1 MKRTA
6 KSCFGVQK
14 NDFLIEF
21 SAFLQPFY
29 QKRIKPMVIREECRF
44 LLKQPRNMC

>member
-21 SAFLQPFY
+21 SAFFAAVLSE
-29 QKRIKPMVIREECRF
+29 KD
-44 LLKQPRNMC
+44 